1 MPNYLVI
8 ILIIVLLSGFGVG
21 QQLIPDSRAIENE
34 QPSSQTQVSV
44 QPSQNPCQSLTECEV
59 FTSTS
64 NAKYLKYILI
74 FGGIFVF
81 FCGILLTII
90 DPEDATPYTPYTTPY
105 TTPSGVGVCSMDFII
120 PQIQDDLKIENESK
134 SDSEV
139 SSPSSSKKS
148 SKKPKRKSRA
158 RSSHI

>member
-21 QQLIPDSRAIENE
+21 QQLIPDNTSIENE
-34 QPSSQTQVSV
+34 PQSVQSQNIQPQSV
-44 QPSQNPCQSLTECEV
+44 QPIGQECEV
-59 FTSTS
+59 FTSQS
-64 NAKYLKYILI
+64 NAKYLKYLLI

-81 FCGILLTII
+81 FCGILLTIVE
-90 DPEDATPYTPYTTPY
+90 PEDATTYTPYTSY
-105 TTPSGVGVCSMDFII
+105 TTPEGVGVCSMDLII
-120 PQIQDDLKIENESK
+120 PRIQNDVK
-134 SDSEV
+134 SDSEK
-139 SSPSSSKKS
+139 SSPSSSESSKKS

>member
-90 DPEDATPYTPYTTPY
+90 DPEDATPYTPYTTP
-105 TTPSGVGVCSMDFII
+105 SGVGVCSMDFII

-148 SKKPKRKSRA
+148 TNKPKRKSRA

>member
-64 NAKYLKYILI
+64 NAKYLKYLLI

-90 DPEDATPYTPYTTPY
+90 DPEDATPYTSY
-105 TTPSGVGVCSMDFII
+105 TTPSGVGVCSMDLII
-120 PQIQDDLKIENESK
+120 PRIQDDLKIENESK

-139 SSPSSSKKS
+139 SSPQTSKKS